1 MRGLDAVAAAKGCS
15 GPVCVTVQ
23 ARKQGKAHTQRHEDR
38 LSSRH
43 HDLKDEP
50 AAMATHCWR
59 RRLLPLLLS
68 GPLLVGP
75 AWSGNSTEPTVVPG
89 APANLAHAAADHA
102 TALHLGKLNV
112 RSSSVII
119 VDGADSSVL
128 YSKDAQRV
136 VPIASITKLM
146 TALVVLDAAQPLDEM
161 IELTPAD
168 RRLERSS
175 ASRLAI
181 GSKLSR
187 GDLLHLALMSSE
199 NRAAHAVAR
208 AYPGGLPACVKAMN
222 AKARALGMKS
232 AHFSDPTGLS
242 SGNVSSAADLAKLVA
257 AAAADAT
264 IRTFSTNASH
274 TVAVGRQL
282 LEFRNTNSLVAK
294 ADWDIMVQK
303 TGYTSDAGQCLV
315 MKTVIHERP
324 VLIVLLNSFGKYTRV
339 ADARRIRK
347 WMEAGLEPGQ
357 LAQAAR

>member
-1 MRGLDAVAAAKGCS
+1 M
-15 GPVCVTVQ
+15 PTY
-23 ARKQGKAHTQRHEDR
+23 
-38 LSSRH
+38 
-43 HDLKDEP
+43 
-50 AAMATHCWR
+50 CWR

-68 GPLLVGP
+68 GPLLAGP
-75 AWSGNSTEPTVVPG
+75 AWSGTSTEPAVAPA

-102 TALHLGKLNV
+102 TALHLGKLSV
-112 RSSSVII
+112 RSSSVI
-119 VDGADSSVL
+119 VLDGADSSVL

-161 IELTPAD
+161 IELTAAD

-208 AYPGGLPACVKAMN
+208 SYPGGLPACVKAMN

-257 AAAADAT
+257 AAGADAT

-282 LEFRNTNSLVAK
+282 LEFRNTNTLVAK
-294 ADWDIMVQK
+294 ADWDIRVQK

-357 LAQAAR
+357 LAQAVR

>member
-1 MRGLDAVAAAKGCS
+1 MPTHLWRRFLLTLLLAPALTFASPAGTAVAPEQAK
-15 GPVCVTVQ
+15 PV
-23 ARKQGKAHTQRHEDR
+23 
-38 LSSRH
+38 
-43 HDLKDEP
+43 
-50 AAMATHCWR
+50 
-59 RRLLPLLLS
+59 
-68 GPLLVGP
+68 
-75 AWSGNSTEPTVVPG
+75 
-89 APANLAHAAADHA
+89 
-102 TALHLGKLNV
+102 HLGKLDV
-112 RSSSVII
+112 RSSSVI
-119 VDGADSSVL
+119 VLDAVDSSVL
-128 YSKDAQRV
+128 YSKQATSP

-146 TALVVLDAAQPLDEM
+146 TALVVLDAGQPLDEM

-181 GSKLSR
+181 GSQISR

-208 AYPGGLPACVKAMN
+208 AYPGGLPACLKAMN
-222 AKARALGMKS
+222 AKARALGMKT
-232 AHFSDPTGLS
+232 ARFTDPTGLS

-257 AAAADAT
+257 AAAADST
-264 IRTFSTNASH
+264 IRTFSTSASH

-282 LEFRNTNSLVAK
+282 LEFRNTNSLVRK
-294 ADWDIMVQK
+294 DDWDVMVQK

-315 MKTVIHERP
+315 MKTVIRERP

-347 WMEAGLEPGQ
+347 WMEAGLEPRQ

>member
-1 MRGLDAVAAAKGCS
+1 M
-15 GPVCVTVQ
+15 PTY
-23 ARKQGKAHTQRHEDR
+23 
-38 LSSRH
+38 
-43 HDLKDEP
+43 
-50 AAMATHCWR
+50 CWR

-68 GPLLVGP
+68 GPLFAGP
-75 AWSGNSTEPTVVPG
+75 AWSGTSQEPAVTPA
-89 APANLAHAAADHA
+89 APANLVHAASDHA

-112 RSSSVII
+112 RSSAVL
-119 VDGADSSVL
+119 VLDAADSSVL

-136 VPIASITKLM
+136 VPIASITKLI
-146 TALVVLDAAQPLDEM
+146 TALVVLDAGQPLDEM

-175 ASRLAI
+175 VSRLAI

-208 AYPGGLPACVKAMN
+208 SYPGGLPACMQAMN

-232 AHFSDPTGLS
+232 AHFTDPTGLS
-242 SGNVSSAADLAKLVA
+242 SGNVSSAADLAKLLA
-257 AAAADAT
+257 AAAADPT
-264 IRTFSTNASH
+264 IRSFSTNASH
-274 TVAVGRQL
+274 TVAVGKQL
-282 LEFRNTNSLVAK
+282 LEFRNTNSLVRK
-294 ADWDIMVQK
+294 TDWDIMVQK